1 MRFLHTS
8 DWHVGKPLRGRSR
21 LPEYEKALAEVLEIT
36 LAEKVQCV
44 LISGDLFDSFTPTA
58 EAERLVFHFF
68 SELSRFRIKS
78 VLISGNHDHPKR
90 LAALSPL
97 LKPLG
102 ILARTTPTS
111 ESNNGL
117 VKIQDGENRVRI
129 GVLPF
134 INYAKLLKAD
144 ELFGDQRKTLK
155 TYSDRLTVILGNL
168 EKYHKPDAINIIL
181 GHFFVANAKTS
192 GSERALHAGIPYE
205 VSPESIPGNF
215 QYVAIG
221 HLHRPQSIRASSP
234 THYAGSLLQLDFGEQ
249 GQQKQVNII
258 EAQPGCPATVTS
270 IPLSTGRPL
279 MELEGSLEDLEQFS
293 TRVGNAYLK
302 IHLHT
307 AGTGQDLAQK
317 VREIFPNAVEVHL
330 VQPQEARQM
339 IPQRLGK
346 LQPED
351 MLREFY
357 INRDRPSPSPA
368 VMTMFRELYSEALDE
383 SD

>member
-8 DWHVGKPLRGRSR
+8 DWHIGKPLRGRSR
-21 LPEYEKALAEVLEIT
+21 ISEYEKALAEVLEIILT
-36 LAEKVQCV
+36 EKIECV

-68 SELSRFRIKS
+68 SELNRFGIKS
-78 VLISGNHDHPKR
+78 VIISGNHDHPKR
-90 LAALSPL
+90 LVALSPL

-102 ILARTTPTS
+102 ILAHTTPTS
-111 ESNNGL
+111 GPNNGL
-117 VKIQDGENRVRI
+117 VEIQNREDRVRI

-134 INYAKLLKAD
+134 INYSQLLKAD
-144 ELFGDQRKTLK
+144 ELFGDQTKTLQ
-155 TYSDRLTVILGNL
+155 TYSDRLNVLLKNLGR
-168 EKYHKPDAINIIL
+168 HHRPDSINVIL
-181 GHFFVANAKTS
+181 GHFFIANAKTS
-192 GSERALHAGIPYE
+192 GSERALQAGVPYE
-205 VSPESIPGNF
+205 IFPESIPENF
-215 QYVAIG
+215 QYIAIG
-221 HLHRPQSIRASSP
+221 HLHRPQSIRAPSP

-249 GQQKQVNII
+249 GQRKQVNII
-258 EAQPGCPATVTS
+258 DAKPGAPATVTS

-279 MELEGSLEDLEQFS
+279 MELEGELEDLEQFS

-307 AGTGQDLAQK
+307 SESGQDLGEQ
-317 VREIFPNAVEVHL
+317 VRKLFPNAVEVHL
-330 VQPQEARQM
+330 VQPQESQEA

-357 INRDRPSPSPA
+357 ISRGRPSPSPG
-368 VMTMFRELYSEALDE
+368 VMTMFKELYAEALDE
-383 SD
+383 TN

>member
-21 LPEYEKALAEVLEIT
+21 ISEYEKALAEVLEIT
-36 LAEKVQCV
+36 LTEKIECV

-68 SELSRFRIKS
+68 SELSRFGIKS
-78 VLISGNHDHPKR
+78 VIISGNHDHPKR

-102 ILARTTPTS
+102 ISAQTAPTS
-111 ESNNGL
+111 GPNNGL
-117 VKIQDGENRVRI
+117 VKIRNGENRVRI

-134 INYAKLLKAD
+134 INYAQLLKAD
-144 ELFGDQRKTLK
+144 EFFGDQIKTLK
-155 TYSDRLTVILGNL
+155 TYSDRLTVILKNL
-168 EKYHKPDAINIIL
+168 GKYHKPDSINMIL

-192 GSERALHAGIPYE
+192 GSERSLHAGVPYE
-205 VSPESIPGNF
+205 ISPESIPENF
-215 QYVAIG
+215 QYIGIG
-221 HLHRPQSIRASSP
+221 HLHRPQSIQAPSP
-234 THYAGSLLQLDFGEQ
+234 AYYAGSLLQLDFGEQ
-249 GQQKQVNII
+249 GQRKQVNII
-258 EAQPGCPATVTS
+258 DAQPGRPATVTS
-270 IPLSTGRPL
+270 IPISTGRPL
-279 MELEGSLEDLEQFS
+279 MELEGSLEDLSQFS

-307 AGTGQDLAQK
+307 SESGQDLSQE
-317 VREIFPNAVEVHL
+317 VRKLFPNAVEIHL
-330 VQPQEARQM
+330 VQPQETQQT

-357 INRDRPSPSPA
+357 ISRDRPSPSPA

-383 SD
+383 TN

>member
-21 LPEYEKALAEVLEIT
+21 ISEYEKVLAEVLEIT
-36 LAEKVQCV
+36 LTEKIQCV

-68 SELSRFRIKS
+68 SELSRSGIKS
-78 VLISGNHDHPKR
+78 VLIPGNHDHPKR
-90 LAALSPL
+90 LAALRPL

-102 ILARTTPTS
+102 ILAQTAPTS
-111 ESNNGL
+111 GSNNGL
-117 VKIQDGENRVRI
+117 VKIRDGEDKVRI

-144 ELFGDQRKTLK
+144 ELFGDQRKTLE
-155 TYSDRLTVILGNL
+155 TYSDRLTAILKNL
-168 EKYHKPDAINIIL
+168 EKHHKPDSINMIL
-181 GHFFVANAKTS
+181 GHFFIATAKTS
-192 GSERALHAGIPYE
+192 GSERALHAGVPYE
-205 VSPESIPGNF
+205 ISPESIPKNF

-221 HLHRPQSIRASSP
+221 HLHRPQSIRAPSP
-234 THYAGSLLQLDFGEQ
+234 AHYAGSLLQLDFGEQ

-258 EAQPGCPATVTS
+258 EAKPGIPATVTS
-270 IPLSTGRPL
+270 IPISTGRPL
-279 MELEGSLEDLEQFS
+279 MELEGSLEDLKQFS

-307 AGTGQDLAQK
+307 SEPGQDLGQE
-317 VREIFPNAVEVHL
+317 VREVFPNAVEIHL
-330 VQPQEARQM
+330 VQPKEAQQV

-351 MLREFY
+351 MLREFH
-357 INRDRPSPSPA
+357 ISRGRPSPSPA
-368 VMTMFRELYSEALDE
+368 VMTMFKELYSEALDE
-383 SD
+383 TD

>member
-1 MRFLHTS
+1 
-8 DWHVGKPLRGRSR
+8 
-21 LPEYEKALAEVLEIT
+21 
-36 LAEKVQCV
+36 
-44 LISGDLFDSFTPTA
+44 
-58 EAERLVFHFF
+58 
-68 SELSRFRIKS
+68 
-78 VLISGNHDHPKR
+78 
-90 LAALSPL
+90 
-97 LKPLG
+97 
-102 ILARTTPTS
+102 
-111 ESNNGL
+111 